1 MLKSSQQFNVN
12 LFVSESNQVKNIPI
26 NMLIPYHNHQFELYS
41 GERLEDMIQ
50 SIKKNGILNPI
61 IVQPIENGSKYEI
74 LSGHNRVQ
82 SAKLVGLEY
91 IPAIVKENLSEDEA
105 EMYVIETNLIQR
117 GFSELLI
124 SEQASIIEYRYSK
137 MFSQGKRNDIIN
149 EINKLENKKST
160 CYPLDNKLNSGNTLD
175 KKSTCYPVD
184 NKLKSRDILAKEYSL
199 SPASISRLLRIN
211 HLIKP
216 LKDMI
221 DNKSI
226 STRVGIELSYISED
240 GQTMI
245 YNIISDNNKK
255 IDMKLSKTIRNLF
268 NSNEPPAKEAL
279 ESLIIE
285 EKKKNNIVKVPLN
298 RDVYSQYFDKK
309 TPPNEIADTIQKALD
324 IYFNLLKEK

>member
-1 MLKSSQQFNVN
+1 MLKSSQQFDVN

-26 NMLIPYHNHQFELYS
+26 NMLIPYHNHQFKLYS

-61 IVQPIENGSKYEI
+61 LVQPIENGSKYEI

-82 SAKLVGLEY
+82 SAKLIGLEY
-91 IPAIVKENLSEDEA
+91 VPAIVKENLSEDEA
-105 EMYVIETNLIQR
+105 EIYVIETNLIQR
-117 GFSELLI
+117 SFSELLI

-160 CYPLDNKLNSGNTLD
+160 CYP
-175 KKSTCYPVD
+175 VD
-184 NKLKSRDILAKEYSL
+184 NKLKSRDILAKEYTL

-226 STRVGIELSYISED
+226 STRVGIELSYISEN

-255 IDMKLSKTIRNLF
+255 IDIKLSKAIRNLF
-268 NSNEPPAKEAL
+268 NSNEPPTKKTL
-279 ESLIIE
+279 ESLILG
-285 EKKKNNIVKVPLN
+285 EKKKDNIIKVPLN

-324 IYFNLLKEK
+324 IYFNLVTCPTPKR